1 MGWTGQVSRGA
12 HANHR
17 SDLRGARRALSSTD
31 RRSQA
36 HRSHLVCLYDVPRCA
51 QQHLSPGSRGVPPSA
66 APDCGIVGLGGAY
79 SHRGLCHGIV
89 VLWFQPQPCLRH
101 RARIQCAR
109 GSHRFYVDQH
119 VRRQRPARA
128 HHHPDVLG
136 YIARNDSAHAQAPV
150 GRHRRNRCSEHDA
163 EHGLYDCHPRRARHR
178 DQRAHARQGDT
189 RNSPPRSR
197 PPASS

>member
-17 SDLRGARRALSSTD
+17 SDLCGARRALSPTN
-31 RRSQA
+31 RRAQA

-66 APDCGIVGLGGAY
+66 APDSGVVRLGGAY

-101 RARIQCAR
+101 RARIQRAR

-136 YIARNDSAHAQAPV
+136 HLPCDDSAYAQAPAR
-150 GRHRRNRCSEHDA
+150 RHRLDRRAEYDA
-163 EHGLYDCHPRRARHR
+163 EHGLYDRHPRRARHR
-178 DQRAHARQGDT
+178 DQRAHARMGARKT
-189 RNSPPRSR
+189 LPPRSR